1 LLILSILVWL
11 VPARAIVQEQWL
23 AVVIGTCVTVGIWT
37 LTAFQLRANLN
48 ERGGYL
54 NDRSDYR

>member
-1 LLILSILVWL
+1 MLLLSIFVWL
-11 VPARAIVQEQWL
+11 VPARAVVHEEWL
-23 AVVIGTCVTVGIWT
+23 AVVVGSCVTVIIWT

-54 NDRSDYR
+54 KDRRDYR